1 MDMESELL
9 LAVLEDCWECGYEA
23 PESMTSFKV
32 EGRSGNKKRDR
43 TDVAAKILCL
53 SDNEFK
59 RLYRLDK
66 RDFDDLLDKITPEV
80 SSARHTQ
87 QAKNSSGGPVLPV
100 VKLAVTLRFLAGGSH
115 LDIAFTYN
123 VDANYVYP
131 IVWQCAAAIKK
142 TVNNVIFPFG
152 DRPALERLADGFASI
167 KNNGWWGT
175 VAAGDGVVFKMVAP
189 SGKFCNGQ
197 VTQFFSRKGFYCFG
211 LQAFCDSNCKLLSVS
226 SQMCT
231 STHDSTAYIATS
243 VSRAIERSKQMKKN
257 GVPDD
262 QLPLPK
268 DFHIVLDEGYVCDG
282 QQLSPHRGSDLPADK
297 DTFNYFLSLHRQCIE
312 RAFGLLTQRWG
323 ILWRPLRVKPTN
335 LPILFQTLCKLHNIC
350 VDRFGSA
357 RGTVKISHNASE
369 LVSHATERHPAR
381 DPVNMR
387 SLFTDGFG
395 VKRGGRVAYQN
406 VIES

>member
-1 MDMESELL
+1 MPTVLSTLRRVYNEEGEDVADVQEPKRSRTFLEQYVGDHMDMESELL

-80 SSARHTQ
+80 SSPRHTQ
-87 QAKNSSGGPVLPV
+87 QAQNSSGGPVLPV

-226 SQMCT
+226 SQMCS

-243 VSRAIERSKQMKKN
+243 VSRAIERSKQMKKD

-262 QLPLPK
+262 QLPLPN
-268 DFHIVLDEGYVCDG
+268 DFHIVLDEGYVCDSSV
-282 QQLSPHRGSDLPADK
+282 LIVAPISPLTRTRSTTSCLCIDSASSEHLASLPNDGAFCGDHCELNPLISPSCSKPFANCTTSASIALDLHGA
-297 DTFNYFLSLHRQCIE
+297 
-312 RAFGLLTQRWG
+312 
-323 ILWRPLRVKPTN
+323 V
-335 LPILFQTLCKLHNIC
+335 
-350 VDRFGSA
+350 
-357 RGTVKISHNASE
+357 
-369 LVSHATERHPAR
+369 
-381 DPVNMR
+381 
-387 SLFTDGFG
+387 
-395 VKRGGRVAYQN
+395 
-406 VIES
+406 